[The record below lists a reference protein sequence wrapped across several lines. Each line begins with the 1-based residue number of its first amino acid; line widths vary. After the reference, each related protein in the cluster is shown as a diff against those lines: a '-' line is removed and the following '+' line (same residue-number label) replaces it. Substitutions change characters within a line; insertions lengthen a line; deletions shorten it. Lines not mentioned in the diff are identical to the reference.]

1 MFYVCSYILTLC
13 TARVWAT
20 SLLLSALSWQMPGEV
35 RGRQPQSKHTHP
47 VSLYPAD
54 GAGLQLCYLPLAF
67 LSSTSS
73 RVHYCAIFKKKNDLL
88 MLHRNGNKSGRA
100 TNQSSVLQHLE
111 TMLSAPYYFK
121 LQTTRRSLPYNKC
134 MGSCGFQPRPQLSY
148 MEILERFR

>member
-1 MFYVCSYILTLC
+1 MLVHSHTLYSLC
-13 TARVWAT
+13 LGNIFAFECVKLANAWRGERQTASEQAHPSCLSVSCGWGRPAAMLPAISVSLIHIFT
-20 SLLLSALSWQMPGEV
+20 SSLL
-35 RGRQPQSKHTHP
+35 RH
-47 VSLYPAD
+47 
-54 GAGLQLCYLPLAF
+54 
-67 LSSTSS
+67 
-73 RVHYCAIFKKKNDLL
+73 FKKKNDLL